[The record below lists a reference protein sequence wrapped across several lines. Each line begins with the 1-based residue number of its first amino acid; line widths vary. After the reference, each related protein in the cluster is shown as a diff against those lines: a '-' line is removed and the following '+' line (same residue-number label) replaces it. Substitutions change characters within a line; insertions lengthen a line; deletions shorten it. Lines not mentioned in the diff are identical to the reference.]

1 MYPQSL
7 SITFEG
13 LKSSFLDQRE
23 VSVKDK
29 EIRLSEISTQTNDKE
44 VCQVLSKLDVC
55 VCHDVNAVA
64 IRSSHIPA
72 LIKNYNYLCDI
83 PSNTIQKQKTQF

>member
-1 MYPQSL
+1 MTNNEKLILLTVSL
-7 SITFEG
+7 LIAPITFEG

-55 VCHDVNAVA
+55 VSHDVNAAA
-64 IRSSHIPA
+64 IRSLHVPK
-72 LIKNYNYLCDI
+72 LIKPI
-83 PSNTIQKQKTQF
+83 TTSVTI